1 MISIPLIESSPLLV
15 SSILFLVLACV
26 NLGVMNLLL
35 SAIVDRAQQ
44 IREDDMHLKL
54 TEKCEQF
61 KAARTELMKYCQQM
75 DTDKSG
81 ELTLEEFLNGYKEF
95 PDFAS
100 HMELMDIRFDD
111 MCMVFDLVDSDKT
124 GSVSYDEFVDE
135 LYSMKTTS
143 ERTMFNFIRYHLNE
157 IRRDL
162 KVELTLMQEG
172 HARQHELLM
181 QHVEKHGATQWPNGK
196 VDPVVGSGEAAA
208 PEPPPGV
215 AGITG
220 LELEGEACQRSDMLI
235 WKEPTTT
242 NFNAVGELR
251 RLQKQIDEHL
261 SALLRDLQ
269 SDVED
274 RAVVITE
281 NQAQLIAS
289 LGKSLTRV
297 AQSTGSRKQSPA
309 QETLPAE
316 ANAGCSPSEPN
327 CWLAGCRRYS
337 GDGFTG
343 QANSFGRL
351 PSGLLLQHE
360 L

>member
-162 KVELTLMQEG
+162 KVELAMMREE
-172 HARQHELLM
+172 HDKQHERMM
-181 QHVEKHGATQWPNGK
+181 QHVEKHGTAQWSQSQ
-196 VDPVVGSGEAAA
+196 VVQVVESGEAAA
-208 PEPPPGV
+208 AKPRLVV
-215 AGITG
+215 AGTTS
-220 LELEGEACQRSDMLI
+220 LQLQSEACQNSDIMG
-235 WKEPTTT
+235 WKESNTT
-242 NFNAVGELR
+242 NFDAVGELR

-261 SALLRDLQ
+261 SALLRDVQ
-269 SDVED
+269 SNLED
-274 RAVVITE
+274 RAPVITE
-281 NQAQLIAS
+281 TQSQLIAS
-289 LGKSLTRV
+289 LGKSLTRF
-297 AQSTGSRKQSPA
+297 ADSAGSSKQSLA

-316 ANAGCSPSEPN
+316 ATAGRPSEPS
-327 CWLAGCRRYS
+327 CWPPGCRRYS
-337 GDGFTG
+337 GDASTG
-343 QANSFGRL
+343 QANICGRP
-351 PSGLLLQHE
+351 PSALLLQHE